1 MSPRKFATDV
11 VTTLREAGHE
21 ALFAG
26 GCVRDQFL
34 GLEPDD
40 FDVATSARPEQVQK
54 LFQRSLAVGAAFG
67 VIEVLGPK
75 PHKVQVATFRSD
87 GPYSDARRPDHVVY
101 SSAKEDAERRDF
113 TINGMFFDPL
123 NDKLIDYVGGEKDL
137 TAKLLRAIGDPA
149 ARFREDRLRLLRA
162 VRFAARFALTIEPKT
177 WDAVKAMAGEVVSV
191 SGERIAEELRKL
203 LVHSSRAV
211 GVQMLIDAGLL
222 RAVLREVIQSDCGAL
237 GRLQAP
243 SFPLALAVLMKHV
256 LLSALGKPFERLR
269 LSNEERDQVRWL
281 VRHQVALIE
290 PEKLPLHVLK
300 PFLAHEWI
308 AELLAMHRACGHVYG
323 AHWCAMKL
331 REWPHEKI
339 DPPAL
344 ITGDDLVALGMA
356 PGPAFKT
363 ILDAVRNAQLDE
375 QIGDSE
381 QALAMVRTMRD
392 YVSG

>member
-11 VTTLREAGHE
+11 VTTLRQAGHE

-40 FDVATSARPEQVQK
+40 FDVATSALPEQVQK

-137 TAKLLRAIGDPA
+137 AAKLLRAIGEPA

-162 VRFAARFALTIEPKT
+162 IRFAARFALTIEPAT
-177 WDAVKAMAGEVVSV
+177 WDALKAMAVEVVSV

-203 LVHSSRAV
+203 VVHSSRTV
-211 GVQMLIDAGLL
+211 GVQMLLDSGLL
-222 RAVLREVIQSDCGAL
+222 KAVLPEVIEPDADTL
-237 GRLQAP
+237 DRLQTP
-243 SFPLALAVLMKHV
+243 SSSLALAVLMKHV
-256 LLSALGKPFERLR
+256 SLTALGKPFERLR
-269 LSNEERDQVRWL
+269 LSNQERDQIRWL
-281 VRHQVALIE
+281 IRHQVALIE
-290 PEKLPLHVLK
+290 PDNLPLHVLK
-300 PFLAHEWI
+300 PFLAHSWI
-308 AELLAMHRACGHVYG
+308 DELLAMHQTCGHVNG
-323 AHWCAMKL
+323 ADWCANKL
-331 REWPHEKI
+331 REWPREKI

-344 ITGDDLVALGMA
+344 MTGDDLVAMGMT
-356 PGPAFKT
+356 PGPAFKVL
-363 ILDAVRNAQLDE
+363 IDRIRNAQLDE
-375 QIGDSE
+375 RISSRE
-381 QALAMVRTMRD
+381 EALKLIT
-392 YVSG
+392 